1 MRDSIETHTPPYFIF
16 VSFVESLNWLNL
28 HYRFENT
35 QVARRIN
42 NEIEDIDPSISIISE
57 PGQYYAT
64 SAYTLVSL
72 VHTKKVIRQ
81 ADGMVRMYY
90 MNCGVFNGFIEEMLN
105 LKERL
110 PIPVYKVELLIFRIV

>member
-1 MRDSIETHTPPYFIF
+1 MRLILHLNLYLFF
-16 VSFVESLNWLNL
+16 FVELLNWLNL

-42 NEIEDIDPSISIISE
+42 NEIEDIDPSILIISE

-72 VHTKKVIRQ
+72 VHTKKVVCQ

-90 MNCGVFNGFIEEMLN
+90 MNCGVYNGFIEEMLN

-110 PIPVYKVELLIFRIV
+110 PIPVYKVELLIVHII